1 MFNGYYYTY
10 EEVKLEGQ
18 DLICEDMTGK
28 QPPNVHGNFLKLH
41 NGFIR
46 RGEWV
51 VKNDALVAKSSGGII
66 SGLLY
71 SSDEPGFV
79 EDIIRFTSEE
89 NQVTIRVKVKIVRNL
104 KQGDKLA
111 SSQGCK
117 GVISKVLPPSEMP
130 FTADGLMPDIIFN
143 PHSIP
148 TRLLT
153 GQLVESGFQ
162 RLAVDVCEFVDA
174 TMFTDTSVTDLQAL
188 YQ

>member
-1 MFNGYYYTY
+1 MIYDGFNQEDSVIFNKGSIDQGMFNGYYYTY

-18 DLICEDMTGK
+18 DLICEDMSEK
-28 QPPNVHGNFLKLH
+28 QPPNVHGNFLKLR

-51 VKNDALVAKSSGGII
+51 VKNDALVAKSSGGVI

-111 SSQGCK
+111 SS
-117 GVISKVLPPSEMP
+117 
-130 FTADGLMPDIIFN
+130 
-143 PHSIP
+143 
-148 TRLLT
+148 
-153 GQLVESGFQ
+153 
-162 RLAVDVCEFVDA
+162 
-174 TMFTDTSVTDLQAL
+174 
-188 YQ
+188 